1 MQKWEF
7 MFLETDV
14 LGSGLKVAR
23 KNGVRAS
30 LEDRNELFPLL
41 TEMGLEGWEIVSVI
55 GEKRV
60 HQVILKRSLSNTTAP
75 FVG

>member
-7 MFLETDV
+7 MFLETDG
-14 LGSGLKVAR
+14 LGSGFKVVR
-23 KNGVRAS
+23 KNGVRVS

-41 TEMGLEGWEIVSVI
+41 TKMGLEGWEIVSVI

-60 HQVILKRSLSNTTAP
+60 NQVVLKRSLTNTTAP

>member
-14 LGSGLKVAR
+14 LGAGLKVVR

-41 TEMGLEGWEIVSVI
+41 TEMGLEGWEIVSVL

-60 HQVILKRSLSNTTAP
+60 HQVVLKRSLANTSGP

>member
-14 LGSGLKVAR
+14 LGSGLKVVR
-23 KNGVRAS
+23 KNGIRAS

-41 TEMGLEGWEIVSVI
+41 TDMGLEGWEIVSVL

-60 HQVILKRSLSNTTAP
+60 YQVVLKRSLSNTSSP